1 MNICILGAGAIGSL
15 WACYLHKAGHNVSLW
30 TKGDEP
36 SITLSLDDLPAITF
50 PANQTTHL
58 SHADLVLIA
67 VKAWQ
72 VETATLPII
81 SFIKPSCTLLFT
93 HNGMGA
99 IQGVLP
105 KLSKHNVLFATTTH
119 GALKQNPHQLTHTG
133 YGHTTI
139 GALQQYGHDGSR
151 SISDMLHQA
160 LGPVT
165 WDDNIQQ
172 ALWSKLAINCCINP
186 LTAIKNCRNG
196 ELGDPATLAFIDA
209 LCLEISSVIHAEGLI
224 CKREALFEQVQQ
236 VIQATKDNYSSMHQD
251 IYHGRA
257 TEIDYITGYLIQRAQ
272 ARNLNVPLN
281 EKLFK
286 QIKQQE
292 ANNDH

>member
-36 SITLSLDDLPAITF
+36 SIALSLDDQPTMTF
-50 PANQTTHL
+50 KANQTTHL
-58 SHADLVLIA
+58 SDADLVLIA

-72 VETATLPII
+72 VQSATQPILP
-81 SFIKPSCTLLFT
+81 FIKPSCTLLFT
-93 HNGMGA
+93 HNGMGV
-99 IQGVLP
+99 IQALLP
-105 KLSKHNVLFATTTH
+105 QLNKYNVLFATTTH
-119 GALKQNPHQLTHTG
+119 GALKQSQSKLKHTG
-133 YGHTTI
+133 YGRTTI
-139 GALQQYGHDGSR
+139 GQLNQYGTDVSR
-151 SISDMLHQA
+151 SITEVLHQA
-160 LGPVT
+160 LSPVY

-172 ALWSKLAINCCINP
+172 ALWNKLAINCCINP
-186 LTAIKNCRNG
+186 LTAIRNCRNG
-196 ELGDPATLAFIDA
+196 ELSDPITLAFIDS
-209 LCLEISSVIHAEGLI
+209 LCLEISSVINAQGLI

-251 IYHGRA
+251 IYHGRV

-272 ARNLNVPLN
+272 AHNLNVPLN

-292 ANNDH
+292 ASL